1 MPAKKPKPKD
11 EKPQRERFLDT
22 AKQVEAGEDKKA
34 FERAFKKVV
43 PKASPRAPGGHA
55 KKKPGD

>member
-22 AKQVEAGEDKKA
+22 AKEVEAGEDKKA
-34 FERAFKKVV
+34 FERALKTVI
-43 PKASPRAPGGHA
+43 PP
-55 KKKPGD
+55 KKPK

>member
-22 AKQVEAGEDKKA
+22 AKQVEASEDKAA
-34 FERAFKKVV
+34 FEGVFKRIV
-43 PKASPRAPGGHA
+43 PVSKPRNNC
-55 KKKPGD
+55 D

>member
-22 AKQVEAGEDKKA
+22 AKEVEAGESKEA
-34 FERAFKKVV
+34 FERTFKKVV
-43 PKASPRAPGGHA
+43 
-55 KKKPGD
+55 KPTRSEGR